1 MLSFLP
7 FPRNCME
14 FLGIA
19 SLEKENAGSCSQ
31 GAGTLLNNTQTHWGR
46 EKPLLDIGSFKRKKK
61 IRKQNILKEI
71 NGCTKLLVRFC
82 IPKPS
87 EFRSHFT

>member
-1 MLSFLP
+1 MQ
-7 FPRNCME
+7 
-14 FLGIA
+14 GA
-19 SLEKENAGSCSQ
+19 AAQ

-46 EKPLLDIGSFKRKKK
+46 EKPSLDTGSFKRKKI

-82 IPKPS
+82 IPETS
-87 EFRSHFT
+87 EFGSHFT